1 MPVTINK
8 RQLCE
13 VIKGEPVVPGSDSIL
28 GLGLNFDS
36 RDLKG
41 GEIFIALPGETTHGH
56 EFLVQAADRGA
67 SLFIIEDKAAA
78 EKLPDKARAIV
89 VKSSQQALYDL
100 ASWWRETLNVFTIAI
115 TGSAGKTT
123 TKELLRYILSE
134 TGQGTWSLKSH
145 NNHVG
150 VPYTI
155 LRASRE
161 DHWLVLEMGMNHPGE
176 IATLSKC
183 ARPDIAVVTT
193 VAPAHIEFFDSLED
207 IAREKLSI
215 ADGMRKGEGTLIV
228 NAECDALMKSFNEE
242 NCPYTVF
249 KFGKGSEAE
258 VAAVT
263 SIVKGDSIG
272 IEFEVKLFTEIA
284 HVALPIA
291 GKVNALN
298 AAAALLAAKS
308 INPLSSLKNLT
319 VGLEKFQP
327 PDGRLKCHQLNESK
341 MLIDDSYNANPASML
356 STIDVAHDLVV
367 SGKDVVL
374 ILGEMRELGD
384 HSERYHQEIGAAA
397 AASGASACIFVD
409 PVAHWY
415 REGAKRSGGPVQL
428 INASSAEEAA
438 DLASKLDTDT
448 YIVKASRGARLDKT
462 VNKLIADSSH

>member
-13 VIKGEPVVPGSDSIL
+13 VIKGTPVVPGSDSIL

-36 RDLKG
+36 RELKG
-41 GEIFIALPGETTHGH
+41 GEIFVALPGESTHGH
-56 EFLVQAADRGA
+56 EFLVQAAEKGA

-115 TGSAGKTT
+115 TGSVGKTT

-183 ARPDIAVVTT
+183 ARPDIAVVTA
-193 VAPAHIEFFDSLED
+193 VAPAHIEFFDSVEA
-207 IAREKLSI
+207 IAGEKLSI
-215 ADGMRKGEGTLIV
+215 ATGMRKGEGTLIL
-228 NAECDALMKSFNEE
+228 NAECDVLMKSFDEK

-249 KFGKGSEAE
+249 KFGNGFEAE

-263 SIVKGDSIG
+263 STLEGDSFG
-272 IEFEVKLFTEIA
+272 IEFDVKLFTEIA

-308 INPLSSLKNLT
+308 INPLASLNDLK
-319 VGLEKFQP
+319 VGLEKFQS
-327 PDGRLKCHQLNESK
+327 PDGRLKCHQLSERK
-341 MLIDDSYNANPASML
+341 MLIDDSYNANPASMF
-356 STIDVAHDLVV
+356 STIDVAHDLALG
-367 SGKDVVL
+367 GKRVVL
-374 ILGEMRELGD
+374 ILGEMKELGE
-384 HSERYHQEIGAAA
+384 HSERYHHEIGAAA
-397 AASGASACIFVD
+397 AASGAIVCIFVE
-409 PVAHWY
+409 PVAGWY
-415 REGAKRSGGPVQL
+415 REGAKRSAGAFEL
-428 INASSAEEAA
+428 ISAATPEEAA
-438 DLASKLDTDT
+438 DVASTIEADV

-462 VNKLIADSSH
+462 ANKLIADASH